1 MLDSHAW
8 QGCTVT
14 VLYTR
19 ATDRRLQ
26 NKEMPASPEYRYI
39 CDTNIK
45 SCSRTKKYLWMV
57 CAYDWRLQYKGHDSH
72 EFGGWS
78 MCVRLKAT
86 EQTSTWLTWIR
97 GMVCNKDWRQQNKQV
112 HDSHEF
118 GGWSVTQTEGNRT
131 NKCQDSYECCGWSVR
146 KTDWKLQNKE
156 VRDSRECCGRT
167 ACVRGRRRHPEEHGR
182 WRWGCQWVAVASQ
195 TPLWTVAW
203 TGSCQTEPAC
213 PDTENAEQYFIH
225 QCVLTL
231 KMQNTSYTSVSWHW
245 KCSVILHTPVCPDT
259 EKAILH
265 AIRCPDTNHTNN
277 IILHTPVC
285 SDTDNTT
292 YFIH

>member
-1 MLDSHAW
+1 M
-8 QGCTVT
+8 
-14 VLYTR
+14 
-19 ATDRRLQ
+19 LQ
-26 NKEMPASPEYRYI
+26 NKEIPVDGLCIGLKVTVQSTWLTWIRGMVYVCKTEGNR
-39 CDTNIK
+39 TN
-45 SCSRTKKYLWMV
+45 KYMTHMNSGDGV
-57 CAYDWRLQYKGHDSH
+57 
-72 EFGGWS
+72 
-78 MCVRLKAT
+78 CVRLKAT

-231 KMQNTSYTSVSWHW
+231 KMQCNTSYTSVSWYW
-245 KCSVILHTPVCPDT
+245 KG
-259 EKAILH
+259 
-265 AIRCPDTNHTNN
+265 
-277 IILHTPVC
+277 
-285 SDTDNTT
+285 NTSCNQVSW
-292 YFIH
+292 H